1 MSAPPATAAQTTRPD
16 PHQDRPVTVAEAHRS
31 TGFLLGL
38 VHKLI
43 DFGKQLAA
51 TLQQRAPAT
60 NRLAV
65 PRYPGTIDVGLILAR
80 ITCGLQRAGAL
91 EARLLL
97 RRPRQDEARPAP
109 TNAPSPRKPR
119 PAQPAA
125 RPAVD
130 DDPGLAR
137 LPTVEE
143 IAAQACHRA

>member
-1 MSAPPATAAQTTRPD
+1 MSGPPATAAQINRPD
-16 PHQDRPVTVAEAHRS
+16 PPQDRPVTVAEAHRS

-60 NRLAV
+60 NRLTV
-65 PRYPGTIDVGLILAR
+65 PRYPGTIDIGLILAR
-80 ITCGLQRAGAL
+80 IACGLQRAAAL
-91 EARLLL
+91 EARLL
-97 RRPRQDEARPAP
+97 RRPPQDEARPAP
-109 TNAPSPRKPR
+109 TNAPSPRQPR
-119 PAQPAA
+119 AAQPPT

-130 DDPGLAR
+130 ADPGLAR
-137 LPTVEE
+137 LPTAEE